1 MILGIAITHSSDPF
15 SSRPAAGAESSG
27 DLSEA
32 RKYAGHARYRVVL
45 FAYRPPAYSIGF
57 KYKNLH

>member
-1 MILGIAITHSSDPF
+1 MILGVVITHSSDPF

-32 RKYAGHARYRVVL
+32 RKYAGHARCRVV
-45 FAYRPPAYSIGF
+45 
-57 KYKNLH
+57 